1 MYLSETADWVS
12 PPILFIYFYISYLT
26 CGGRFL
32 DLIRSYM
39 SAVSALPDLEPPKD
53 IPLEEGEV
61 EEEFDFLTTFD
72 MSCLTFYSI

>member
-1 MYLSETADWVS
+1 
-12 PPILFIYFYISYLT
+12 
-26 CGGRFL
+26 
-32 DLIRSYM
+32 M